1 MPSSLPSADFVDY
14 AGLYPPAS
22 LTLERVIANYAAYR
36 ASPASWMLGRL
47 VLPLDRLDE
56 AEALARAAGATAAD
70 PWPVSVLVGDAL
82 AASTNSGALTHF
94 RAETGRLLCIESIET
109 AASTAEEIQFLARS
123 YPLYLERF
131 IEIPLD
137 PDPAPLLAAL
147 AATACWAK
155 MRTGGVTPGK
165 VPTTALVARFLARAK
180 QAGASLK
187 ATAGLH
193 HAIRAERQLTYAAD
207 SPTSVM
213 HGFVNVDV
221 CRHAARGGQD
231 RREPGRCGAG
241 RRPSGGVQVRRT
253 RGVMA
258 ERRADLRR
266 IRARAGP
273 PAAVGRIVFVRR
285 AGGRIAAAGMD
296 RLSARECGAEEC
308 QNADCSDYP
317 HRSTHSALQPATSH
331 SYRPPSSTAAVTFAQ
346 WSVTSNATPFSSAP
360 FT

>member
-1 MPSSLPSADFVDY
+1 VDAVVAAFRGFVDY

-22 LTLERVIANYAAYR
+22 LNLERVIANYAAYR
-36 ASPASWMLGRL
+36 AGPASWMLGRL

-82 AASTNSGALTHF
+82 AASSNSGALTHF
-94 RAETGRLLCIESIET
+94 RAETGRLLCVESIET

-155 MRTGGVTPGK
+155 MRTGGVTPAK
-165 VPTTALVARFLARAK
+165 VPATVLVARFLARAK

-193 HAIRAERQLTYAAD
+193 HAIRAERKLTYAAD
-207 SPTSVM
+207 KGAPFNVTRNVYNVIRTADTGALGEYFSTSGWICKSPASKRIIKQE
-213 HGFVNVDV
+213 GF
-221 CRHAARGGQD
+221 
-231 RREPGRCGAG
+231 
-241 RRPSGGVQVRRT
+241 T
-253 RGVMA
+253 K
-258 ERRADLRR
+258 L
-266 IRARAGP
+266 
-273 PAAVGRIVFVRR
+273 
-285 AGGRIAAAGMD
+285 AAAD
-296 RLSARECGAEEC
+296 CGVPLI
-308 QNADCSDYP
+308 Q
-317 HRSTHSALQPATSH
+317 
-331 SYRPPSSTAAVTFAQ
+331 
-346 WSVTSNATPFSSAP
+346 
-360 FT
+360 